1 MIILSIAAI
10 FFTKDFVDNIPNEV
24 GPRFYPI
31 LVAVLT
37 ILLSLLQIVSTFRQQ
52 NNGDTA
58 IFSRQKCLRV
68 IAGLLFFMLYFYAM
82 QLIGFFISTLVFMI
96 VFMWSLGLRD
106 WKKNLVVP
114 LLSTSLIFYVFYEI
128 FSIRLPEILF

>member
-37 ILLSLLQIVSTFRQQ
+37 ILLSLLQIVSTFRQH
-52 NNGDTA
+52 NGDTA